1 MRDAKIEH
9 RIGVAAPP
17 YVVWELLQDL
27 ESWPS
32 WNPIYSKI
40 QGRLGYGEEV
50 HLTCQLPDQPAP
62 LELVATIIEWVPDE
76 QIHWTTRGPY
86 GLVRTTRYIEIDKL
100 TEEACIFANGELIQG
115 FLAKST
121 TRRLG
126 RSMWK
131 GFELMGETVKAK
143 AEALWAERKAQGA

>member
-1 MRDAKIEH
+1 MSAPKIEH

-17 YVVWELLQDL
+17 HILWELLQDL

-32 WNPIYSKI
+32 WNPIYTKVK
-40 QGRLGYGEEV
+40 GKLGYGEEV
-50 HLTCQLPDQPAP
+50 HLTCRLPDQPEP

-76 QIHWTTRGPY
+76 QIHWTTRAMR

-100 TEEACIFANGELIQG
+100 TDEACIFANGELIQG
-115 FLAKST
+115 FLAKSAG
-121 TRRLG
+121 RKLA

-131 GFELMGETVKAK
+131 GFELMGEAVKAR
-143 AEALWAERKAQGA
+143 AEALWAERKAERA